1 MMNDKPLRTVLVDD
15 NKAFV
20 VLAKHLLAADPRIEV
35 VGSGF
40 DGYDA
45 IRLAEELHPDLIIMD
60 LLMPAM
66 GGLQATRLVK
76 AQSDPPLVIIAS
88 HYDDPRYREH
98 AAEAGAEGFI
108 SKNEFEQHISAFL
121 DQLAARGLFAEVSEA
136 VHA

>member
-1 MMNDKPLRTVLVDD
+1 MKKLKTILVDD

-20 VLAKHLLAADPRIEV
+20 VLAKHLLAGCESIEII
-35 VGSGF
+35 GAGY

-45 IRLAEELHPDLIIMD
+45 VRLAEELHPDLIIMD
-60 LLMPAM
+60 LLMPVM

-76 AQSDPPLVIIAS
+76 AQNDPPMVIIAS

-108 SKNEFEQHISAFL
+108 SKNNFEHHIAEFL
-121 DQLAARGLFAEVSEA
+121 RNMSEEPA
-136 VHA
+136 HV

>member
-1 MMNDKPLRTVLVDD
+1 MDSLKTVLVDD

-20 VLAKHLLAADPRIEV
+20 VLARHLLARCPRIEV
-35 VGSGF
+35 VGTGY

-45 IRLAEELHPDLIIMD
+45 VRLAEELRPDLIIMD

-66 GGLQATRLVK
+66 GGLQAARLIK
-76 AQSDPPLVIIAS
+76 AQSQPPLVIIAS

-108 SKNEFEQHISAFL
+108 SKNDFEHHIAQFL
-121 DQLAARGLFAEVSEA
+121 DRMSLRESEVAA
-136 VHA
+136 HA

>member
-1 MMNDKPLRTVLVDD
+1 MSKLRTVLVDD

-20 VLAKHLLAADPRIEV
+20 VLARHLMASLPEIEI
-35 VGSGF
+35 VGAGY

-45 IRLAEELHPDLIIMD
+45 VRLAEELHPDLIIMD

-66 GGLQATRLVK
+66 GGLQATRLIK
-76 AQSDPPLVIIAS
+76 AQSSPPLVIIAS

-108 SKNEFEQHISAFL
+108 SKNDFEHHIAEFLLRMADKTAAASAVN
-121 DQLAARGLFAEVSEA
+121 A
-136 VHA
+136 